1 MSRKVETGYLV
12 TSKTHNE
19 DKQRKYVILYDIVY
33 TFWMPGRI
41 HMCNDVFGTLEPSV
55 RYELFFGFYVWCIK
69 EFLFCFCILLLWFS

>member
-12 TSKTHNE
+12 TSKNHNV
-19 DKQRKYVILYDIVY
+19 DKHRKYVILYDIVY

-55 RYELFFGFYVWCIK
+55 RCELFLGFMYDVR
-69 EFLFCFCILLLWFS
+69 FLLFLYFVIVV